1 MFIGLNGIQLYYEKT
16 GQGRPLILVHGNS
29 EDHTIFDEAVDVL
42 GEHFTCYAIDSRGHG
57 LSSPRRELHY
67 NDMAQDMIAFMTELD
82 LSNVAFYG
90 FSDGGIVA
98 LLAAMSCSRIT
109 NLIVSGA
116 NMTPKGTKLWFQFMM
131 KAESMFKKDPLIE
144 LMKNEPNI
152 SAEELSKIRIPTL
165 VTAGSKDLIR
175 EAETRKIAES
185 IPGAKL
191 MILKGES
198 HGSYIVH
205 SKKIAEILKEE
216 LAAGQPEH

>member
-57 LSSPRRELHY
+57 LSSPRRDLHF
-67 NDMAQDMIAFMTELD
+67 NDMALDMIAFMTVLD

-116 NMTPKGTKLWFQFMM
+116 NMTPKGTKLWFQIMM

-152 SAEELSKIRIPTL
+152 
-165 VTAGSKDLIR
+165 
-175 EAETRKIAES
+175 
-185 IPGAKL
+185 
-191 MILKGES
+191 
-198 HGSYIVH
+198 
-205 SKKIAEILKEE
+205 
-216 LAAGQPEH
+216 